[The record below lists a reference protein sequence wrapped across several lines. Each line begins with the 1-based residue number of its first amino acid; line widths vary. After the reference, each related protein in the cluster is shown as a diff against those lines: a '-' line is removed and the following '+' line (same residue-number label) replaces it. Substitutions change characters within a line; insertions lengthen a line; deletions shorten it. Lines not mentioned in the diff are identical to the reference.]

1 MRHIQFMD
9 VTRLQYSVAK
19 CCSSLRIL
27 FKTSHR
33 LNPAESCASYDAA
46 FAIADC

>member
-19 CCSSLRIL
+19 CVVHSESYSDS
-27 FKTSHR
+27 SHR